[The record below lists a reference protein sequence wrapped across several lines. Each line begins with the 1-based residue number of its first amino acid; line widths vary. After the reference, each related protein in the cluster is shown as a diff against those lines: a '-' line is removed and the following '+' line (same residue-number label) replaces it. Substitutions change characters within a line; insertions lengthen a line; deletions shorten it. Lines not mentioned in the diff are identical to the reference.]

1 MLYVLAC
8 IYVILSC
15 SGLILF
21 KLGSSAGLSIGF
33 SQGFLN
39 MKLSG
44 LSLLGMLC
52 YITSFLL
59 YLVLVSK
66 FDLGRIYPITTGVI
80 FVGVMIASAV
90 VLHENISWVQ
100 IIGSALILIGV
111 VMLSLKR

>member
-44 LSLLGMLC
+44 LSLLG
-52 YITSFLL
+52 
-59 YLVLVSK
+59 
-66 FDLGRIYPITTGVI
+66 
-80 FVGVMIASAV
+80 
-90 VLHENISWVQ
+90 
-100 IIGSALILIGV
+100 IGSALILIGV